1 MAVSQSTA
9 LASKWMRR
17 LWQNKRRV
25 RISIMQAL
33 ICGIGSIPVC
43 LAAISSRGHLPHAR
57 VNHVAALTKTMTN
70 IIYHIKLE
78 QAKRDEKF
86 MKIRYPE
93 PALQQLY
100 ILESETLI

>member
-1 MAVSQSTA
+1 
-9 LASKWMRR
+9 
-17 LWQNKRRV
+17 
-25 RISIMQAL
+25 MQAL

-57 VNHVAALTKTMTN
+57 VNHVAALTETMTN